1 MGIYDFYGGGSNSSN
16 YRKVYKLRNKAN
28 AGGWYECTYCGKKI
42 RFSDADIDH
51 IWPKSKGG
59 SNHPC
64 NLVIACQSCNRSK
77 GAKIDGR
84 VIQGFAT
91 KIFGC

>member
-1 MGIYDFYGGGSNSSN
+1 MAN
-16 YRKVYKLRNKAN
+16 YREIYRINNKADR
-28 AGGWYECTYCGKKI
+28 GGWYKCTYCGKSI

-51 IWPKSKGG
+51 IWPRAKGG
-59 SNHPC
+59 PDAEW

-77 GAKIDGR
+77 GSKIDGR

-91 KIFGC
+91 KIIDVITR